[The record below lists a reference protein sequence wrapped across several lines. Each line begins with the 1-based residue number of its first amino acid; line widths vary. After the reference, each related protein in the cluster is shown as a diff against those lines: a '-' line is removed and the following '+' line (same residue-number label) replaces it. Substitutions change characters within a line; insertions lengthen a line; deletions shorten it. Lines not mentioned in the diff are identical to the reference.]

1 MTRPRVGRNERESG
15 GGWKRMGRNNEGD
28 TKEWGRREGRVEQ
41 RRNEEERIRYVRLD
55 RRKGG
60 FES

>member
-1 MTRPRVGRNERESG
+1 
-15 GGWKRMGRNNEGD
+15 MGRNNEGD